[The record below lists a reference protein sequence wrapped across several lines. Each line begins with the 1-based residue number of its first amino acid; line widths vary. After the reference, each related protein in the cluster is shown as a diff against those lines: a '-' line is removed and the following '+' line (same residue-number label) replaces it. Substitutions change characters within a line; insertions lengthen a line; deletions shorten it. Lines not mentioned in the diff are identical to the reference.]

1 MSYLITE
8 VQFHKTG
15 VIIVN
20 NTTKTNWNGT
30 DGALRV
36 FYEALNKASFSSA
49 QMKCKV
55 EIKDENLVRLK
66 YDEVVNENVTPDE
79 STPETHS
86 EEPTE

>member
-15 VIIVN
+15 NIIVN
-20 NTTKTNWNGT
+20 NTRKESWNGT
-30 DGALRV
+30 DGALRAY
-36 FYEALNKASFSSA
+36 YEALNKASFSQS

-66 YDEVVNENVTPDE
+66 YDEVINENVQPDSE
-79 STPETHS
+79 PEET
-86 EEPTE
+86 EPTE

>member
-8 VQFHKTG
+8 VQFHKNG
-15 VIIVN
+15 NIIVN

-36 FYEALNKASFSSA
+36 FYEALNKASFSSS

-66 YDEVVNENVTPDE
+66 YDEVVNENVKPDE
-79 STPETHS
+79 STPETPS

>member
-15 VIIVN
+15 NIIVN
-20 NTTKTNWNGT
+20 NATKTNWNGT

-36 FYEALNKASFSSA
+36 FYEALDKASFSSS

-66 YDEVVNENVTPDE
+66 YDEVINENVKPDE
-79 STPETHS
+79 TTPETPS

>member
-1 MSYLITE
+1 MRYLITE

-15 VIIVN
+15 NIVVN
-20 NTTKTNWNGT
+20 NTTKANWNGT

-36 FYEALNKASFSSA
+36 FYEALNKASFSQS

-66 YDEVVNENVTPDE
+66 YDEVVNENVKPDE
-79 STPETHS
+79 PTPETPS

>member
-15 VIIVN
+15 NVVVN
-20 NTTKTNWNGT
+20 NTTKANWNGT

-36 FYEALNKASFSSA
+36 FYEALDKASFSQS
-49 QMKCKV
+49 QMRCKI

-66 YDEVVNENVTPDE
+66 YDEVVNENVVPDE
-79 STPETHS
+79 PS
-86 EEPTE
+86 EEPTEE

>member
-8 VQFHKTG
+8 VQFHKNG
-15 VIIVN
+15 NIIVN

-36 FYEALNKASFSSA
+36 FYEALNKASFSQS

-66 YDEVVNENVTPDE
+66 YDEVVNENVKPDE
-79 STPETHS
+79 STPETPS

>member
-15 VIIVN
+15 NVVVN
-20 NTTKTNWNGT
+20 NTTKANWNGT

-36 FYEALNKASFSSA
+36 FYEALDKASFSQS
-49 QMKCKV
+49 QMRCKI

-66 YDEVVNENVTPDE
+66 YDEVINENVVPDE
-79 STPETHS
+79 PS
-86 EEPTE
+86 EEPTEE

>member
-15 VIIVN
+15 NIVVN

-36 FYEALNKASFSSA
+36 FYEALNKASFSSS

-66 YDEVVNENVTPDE
+66 YDEVVNENVKPDE
-79 STPETHS
+79 STPEEQPS
-86 EEPTE
+86 EE